1 MFRFSIGLVV
11 GLILGTAA
19 TSIAAVVAGKD
30 GYLVGW
36 TITKDGEELCSDPF
50 VWTGTMEIECH

>member
-19 TSIAAVVAGKD
+19 TSIAAVVAGND
-30 GYLVGW
+30 GYLTDW